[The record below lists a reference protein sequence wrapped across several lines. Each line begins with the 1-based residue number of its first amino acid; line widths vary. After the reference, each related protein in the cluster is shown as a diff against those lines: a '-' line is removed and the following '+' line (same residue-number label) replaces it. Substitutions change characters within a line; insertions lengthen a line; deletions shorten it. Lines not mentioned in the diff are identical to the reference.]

1 MVKRPY
7 TTKGWELV
15 WADEFDV
22 DGHPDESIWSHEEGF
37 VRNHEPQYYT
47 VKRLENCR
55 VENGILIITAR
66 KEK

>member
-22 DGHPDESIWSHEEGF
+22 DGHPTRVSGRMKKVVCVIMS
-37 VRNHEPQYYT
+37 RN
-47 VKRLENCR
+47 
-55 VENGILIITAR
+55 IIQ
-66 KEK
+66 